1 MKNKLLMGLITMLI
15 FSFLFSACD
24 SKKIII
30 EETKEK
36 ISIEEAKKLILATPD
51 ISQSSKTDIELIEIT
66 PSNIWDQTKC
76 QLYKIVDDYKNSE
89 TFIVTNQKA
98 VHIGNGFGG
107 FGVTSAVPYDVNK
120 DGVLDIVYSYSFG
133 SGIHRSVI
141 SWIDIKSFT
150 EHHVED
156 MPERAVFIMDD
167 LILKI
172 ESKEVVVYRIAGMNE
187 NKINF
192 DRLRLYPTDK
202 DIDYMTLEK
211 DGNLIWENSK
221 LYNKH

>member
-1 MKNKLLMGLITMLI
+1 MKNRLLVALFTVLT
-15 FSFLFSACD
+15 FCFLFSAYD
-24 SKKIII
+24 SK
-30 EETKEK
+30 K
-36 ISIEEAKKLILATPD
+36 ISIEEAEKLILATPD
-51 ISQSSKTDIELIEIT
+51 ISQSNKTDIELMEIT

-89 TFIVTNQKA
+89 TFIVKNQKA
-98 VHIGNGFGG
+98 VRIGNGFGG

-120 DGVLDIVYSYSFG
+120 DGILDIVYAYSFG

-150 EHHVED
+150 EHHVEE
-156 MPERAVFIMDD
+156 MPERAVVRMDD

-172 ESKEVVVYRIAGMNE
+172 ESNEVVVYRIAGMDE
-187 NKINF
+187 SEINF
-192 DRLRLYPTDK
+192 DRLQLYPTDK

-211 DGNLIWENSK
+211 DGALIWENSV
-221 LYNKH
+221 LYNTH